1 MELVVQADQPVK
13 FEDGYFD
20 RIKSMA
26 LDTGA
31 APSGGPDDK
40 KGADPKNPSVDSEQ
54 DRVAIYVF
62 LFWDIVKPKIPNLAA
77 HAPAS
82 RTSSTWSASR
92 IPSWD
97 MTTKLKSLR
106 KDIQSNYKADSA
118 DQPQPHLMS
127 TILAIIRLHHHQNK
141 CLSCFTEVT

>member
-26 LDTGA
+26 PDMGA
-31 APSGGPDDK
+31 APSGGPDE
-40 KGADPKNPSVDSEQ
+40 KGADPKNPPGDSEQ

-62 LFWDIVKPKIPNLAA
+62 LVSGHCHTQIPNLAT

-82 RTSSTWSASR
+82 RTSST
-92 IPSWD
+92 
-97 MTTKLKSLR
+97 
-106 KDIQSNYKADSA
+106 
-118 DQPQPHLMS
+118 
-127 TILAIIRLHHHQNK
+127 
-141 CLSCFTEVT
+141 